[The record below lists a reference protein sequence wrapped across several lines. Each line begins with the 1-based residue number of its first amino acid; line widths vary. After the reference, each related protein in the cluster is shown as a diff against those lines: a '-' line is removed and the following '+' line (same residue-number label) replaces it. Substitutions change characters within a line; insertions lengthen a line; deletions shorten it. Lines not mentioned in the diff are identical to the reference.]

1 MPKPP
6 LDGVILITGASSG
19 IGSELARELAP
30 RAKAIVLLARRVE
43 RLEALATELRA
54 GHPSLSVLV
63 KGCDLLDRAQ
73 TDQVLG
79 AIEAELGQVD
89 VLINNAGFGDVSL
102 FDLSSWEKNQRM
114 IELNVT
120 ALTYLTHRL
129 LPGMV
134 ARRRGGV
141 LQVSSGFGLQ
151 FMPGFAAYVG
161 TKHYV
166 TGFTESLRIDVA
178 SHGVAVSQLCPGPVR
193 TEFEDNAADF
203 AAPEIPSW
211 ISISA
216 EHCARAAVS
225 GFQRGKAIIVPGAL
239 MKLTTLLS
247 GMTPRAVLRLC
258 YRPVASKLRQLQQA
272 SRAAAELDRLSP
284 EKPGETQAMG

>member
-1 MPKPP
+1 
-6 LDGVILITGASSG
+6 
-19 IGSELARELAP
+19 
-30 RAKAIVLLARRVE
+30 

-178 SHGVAVSQLCPGPVR
+178 SHGVAVSQL
-193 TEFEDNAADF
+193 
-203 AAPEIPSW
+203 
-211 ISISA
+211 
-216 EHCARAAVS
+216 
-225 GFQRGKAIIVPGAL
+225 
-239 MKLTTLLS
+239 
-247 GMTPRAVLRLC
+247 
-258 YRPVASKLRQLQQA
+258 
-272 SRAAAELDRLSP
+272 
-284 EKPGETQAMG
+284 